1 MDLLISGKT
10 ALVTGSNRGTGE
22 VIAKTLAEEGV
33 RVAVHSLDEGASDPI
48 ADSIEN
54 AVAVWGDITQEAG
67 AIQTVE
73 QTLKKLG
80 SVDILINNFGT
91 ATRGFWSTSKEADW
105 IDIYQKN
112 VLSAM
117 YMIQQLTPL
126 MKDAKWGRVIQLGT
140 IGSQQPNAV
149 MPHYYASKGAL
160 ANTTVSLAF
169 ELKKTGITVNTVSPG
184 LIHTEELEM
193 AYRMKA
199 KKKGWSD
206 NWEDIVDKIVDKEYP
221 NPVGRIATRE
231 EVADLVVFLCSPR
244 AAYINGQNI
253 NVDGGAVRIV

>member
-1 MDLLISGKT
+1 MDLQIRGKT

-33 RVAVHSLDEGASDPI
+33 RVAVHSLEEGASIPI
-48 ADSIEN
+48 AADIEN

-67 AIQTVE
+67 ATQTVE
-73 QTLKKLG
+73 QTLEKLG
-80 SVDILINNFGT
+80 GVDILINNYGT
-91 ATRGFWSTSKEADW
+91 ATRGFWTTSKEADW
-105 IDIYQKN
+105 IDVYQKN

-117 YMIQQLTPL
+117 YMIQQLTPQ
-126 MKDAKWGRVIQLGT
+126 MKESKWGRVIQLGT
-140 IGSQQPNAV
+140 IGSQQPNAI

-160 ANTTVSLAF
+160 ANTTVSLAL

-193 AYRMKA
+193 GYRKKA
-199 KKKGWSD
+199 KKKGWGEQ
-206 NWEDIVDKIVDKEYP
+206 WEEIVDKIVEKEFP

-244 AAYINGQNI
+244 AAYINGENI
-253 NVDGGAVRIV
+253 NVDGGAIRNV